1 MRRTKLSIAQ
11 LLAVAPIVAFFGFA
25 ARADGPSSWDDRHM
39 QSNFTH
45 FLDPAGPRPPILGV
59 DSDGKIAHDAAP
71 VATGV
76 QERTFKIS
84 QHAWQPG
91 GPRPGGPSERPAN
104 FSSSGSAWD
113 ARATGRSTGAR
124 GGDGSAGGRSGF

>member
-11 LLAVAPIVAFFGFA
+11 LLAAAPIVAFFGFA

-91 GPRPGGPSERPAN
+91 GPRPGGPSERPAT
-104 FSSSGSAWD
+104 FMSSGSSD
-113 ARATGRSTGAR
+113 GYATGRSMGAR
-124 GGDGSAGGRSGF
+124 AGSDGSSGGRSGF